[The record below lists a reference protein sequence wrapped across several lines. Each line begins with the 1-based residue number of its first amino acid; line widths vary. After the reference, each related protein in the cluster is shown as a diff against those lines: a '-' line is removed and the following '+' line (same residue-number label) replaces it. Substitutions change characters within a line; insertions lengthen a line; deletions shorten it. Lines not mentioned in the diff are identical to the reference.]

1 MKRIALTIVAA
12 LAMIAG
18 TQAQETQKYMVVN
31 LSTGVQK
38 TIPIDQV
45 TNVEFQDLAPNP
57 EIKTMEVNGVK
68 LVMRKVDKGS
78 FYMQTM
84 EEDASK
90 KVTLTKSFWM
100 AETVVTQKFYTAVTG
115 ESMPASWKDWE
126 KEDGFPAELTFSQT
140 TAFISKLNEL
150 TGENFRLP
158 TEAEWEYAARG
169 GKYHTPAL
177 YSGSNDI
184 FRVAWYKE
192 NYELSRTGGHHNPNV
207 AMREPNEL
215 GIYDMSGLIW
225 EWTSD
230 YADLHH
236 WEAKYLPYGTDPVIP
251 NAGDPYYVV
260 RGGWMT
266 LDASKCTVLY
276 RHYMPIEQAGYEF
289 ESTTGVRLVL
299 TAE

>member
-1 MKRIALTIVAA
+1 MKRIAFTIVAA

-31 LSTGVQK
+31 LSSGIQK
-38 TIPIDQV
+38 TIPLDEV
-45 TNVEFQDLAPNP
+45 TNVEFQDLTPA
-57 EIKTMEVNGVK
+57 ITKKTFEVNGVK

-90 KVTLTKSFWM
+90 KVTLTKDFWM
-100 AETVVTQKFYTAVTG
+100 AETVVTQELYTAVTG
-115 ESMPASWKDWE
+115 ESLPSTWPSWMLNDRY
-126 KEDGFPAELTFSQT
+126 PVELTVPQT
-140 TAFISKLNEL
+140 NAFISKLNEL
-150 TGENFRLP
+150 TGKKFRLP

-169 GKYHTPAL
+169 GKFHTPAL
-177 YSGSNDI
+177 YAGSNDI

-192 NYELSRTGGHHNPNV
+192 NYELGRTAGHTYPIV
-207 AMREPNEL
+207 ATREPNEL

-225 EWTSD
+225 EWTTD

-236 WEAKYLPYGTDPVIP
+236 WEAKYLPYGTGPVIP

>member
-18 TQAQETQKYMVVN
+18 TQAQETKKFMVVN

-38 TIPIDQV
+38 TIPLDEV

-57 EIKTMEVNGVK
+57 ALKTFEVNGAK
-68 LVMRKVDKGS
+68 FAMRKVEKGS

-90 KVTLTKSFWM
+90 KVTLTKDFWM
-100 AETVVTQKFYTAVTG
+100 AETMVTQELYTAVTG
-115 ESMPASWKDWE
+115 ESMPSGWQPWQYA
-126 KEDGFPAELTFSQT
+126 DGRPVELTLPQT
-140 TAFISKLNEL
+140 AAFISKLNEL
-150 TGENFRLP
+150 TGKKFRLP

-169 GKYHTPAL
+169 GKYHTLAL

-184 FRVAWYKE
+184 FRVAWYYD
-192 NYELSRTGGHHNPNV
+192 NDGPDLV
-207 AMREPNEL
+207 ATREPNEL
-215 GIYDMSGLIW
+215 GIYDMSGLRN

-230 YADLHH
+230 LFTDVNM
-236 WEAKYLPYGTDPVIP
+236 LPYGTDPARP
-251 NAGDPYYVV
+251 HTGDFGTKYFVV
-260 RGGWMT
+260 RGGSN
-266 LDASKCTVLY
+266 DYKAEDCTVLF
-276 RHYMPIEQAGYEF
+276 RTGRQNPPSSDNFMSSI
-289 ESTTGVRLVL
+289 GVRLVL

>member
-1 MKRIALTIVAA
+1 MKRIAFTIVAA

-45 TNVEFQDLAPNP
+45 TNVEFQDIAPNP
-57 EIKTMEVNGVK
+57 EIKTIEVNGAK
-68 LVMRKVDKGS
+68 FAMRKVDKGS

-90 KVTLTKSFWM
+90 KVTLTKDFWM
-100 AETVVTQKFYTAVTG
+100 AETVVTQELYKAVTG
-115 ESMPASWKDWE
+115 ESFPSYWQSWQKRDRY
-126 KEDGFPAELTFSQT
+126 PVELTFPQT
-140 TAFISKLNEL
+140 VAFISKLNEL
-150 TGENFRLP
+150 TGKNFRLP
-158 TEAEWEYAARG
+158 TEAEWEYAAKG
-169 GKYHTPAL
+169 GKFHTPAL
-177 YSGSNDI
+177 YSGSIDI
-184 FRVAWYKE
+184 QRVAWYHDNWE
-192 NYELSRTGGHHNPNV
+192 QASTDEHVYPYVATRDPN
-207 AMREPNEL
+207 AL

-236 WEAKYLPYGTDPVIP
+236 FNANSLPYGTDPVNP
-251 NAGDPYYVV
+251 NAGDPYYVI
-260 RGGWMT
+260 RGGAMY
-266 LDASKCTVLY
+266 LDASECTVLY
-276 RHYMPIEQAGYEF
+276 RYYMPNEQPDYDF
-289 ESTTGVRLVL
+289 ESSVGVRLVL